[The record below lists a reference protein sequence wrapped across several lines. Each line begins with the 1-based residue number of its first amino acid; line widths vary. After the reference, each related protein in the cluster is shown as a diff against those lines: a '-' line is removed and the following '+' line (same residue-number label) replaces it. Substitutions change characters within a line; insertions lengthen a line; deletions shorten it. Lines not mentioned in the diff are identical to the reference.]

1 MAYQLEGRLLE
12 VCNCEVLCPCWIGEL
27 PDNGTCDAVVAYH
40 IDKGA
45 VNGVDVSGHTL
56 ALISHIPGKA
66 VDGNWRVVLF
76 IDDAATQEQ
85 HDAIL
90 SAFTGALGGPLA
102 DIAQLVGEV
111 VAVERQPISFDVV
124 DGKGT
129 LRIGSVVDSVMAPYL
144 GPNGDVTTLNESVF
158 STIPGSPAYVAK
170 ASHYS
175 RNSSQYG
182 LKDVELKEH
191 NAIQGTFR
199 FESVP
204 ESPV

>member
-1 MAYQLEGRLLE
+1 
-12 VCNCEVLCPCWIGEL
+12 
-27 PDNGTCDAVVAYH
+27 VAYH